1 MIKKFIGDILA
12 LSCLIFAPISIIL
25 NAISAIAVGPKV
37 LLKVG
42 TILILFLLIVFVVS
56 IIILLKSDRIKKLE
70 NKKNVFIYSSLFYTG
85 FSVIINII
93 AWLMQS
99 EKSGNLWNIY
109 TIITLLI
116 FSIVI
121 SLVIRYLRTNSIVL
135 SSIVYL
141 IVTAVPYF
149 VILVGITEFFKGAK
163 VFIPIGIY
171 LLIYGIT
178 VTAFAVKKYKKIE
191 KELNEKPYEKQF

>member
-70 NKKNVFIYSSLFYTG
+70 NKKNIFIYSSLFYTG

-116 FSIVI
+116 FSIAI
-121 SLVIRYLRTNSIVL
+121 SFVIRYLRTNSIVL

-149 VILVGITEFFKGAK
+149 VILIGITEFFKGAK

-171 LLIYGIT
+171 LFIYGIT
-178 VTAFAVKKYKKIE
+178 VTAFAVKKYKKTE